1 LFIIKEAVMTFLIR
15 HLAIATCAAA
25 LLVAGCG
32 GRDDP
37 PPPPPA
43 VTMKV
48 LSGSPDYV
56 SGGDSRIEVSAASVE
71 QANLEFWL
79 NEKQITPV
87 LKSSGDRMEGL
98 VTGLAD
104 GANTLEVRHAK
115 YGKVSSIKLT
125 NYPITGPMF
134 SGPQQTPFVCA
145 TAALNVQPLVDAA
158 APPGYPVTAAN
169 GSKIGYSRNCSIA
182 PVITYSYRST
192 VDGKLKPLPSGS
204 AKPADLAKTTLTDGR
219 TVDFIVRQERGSIN
233 RFLYSYAMLAPFGED
248 STKPDLSLWDGRLLY
263 WFMGGVAI
271 GHTQG
276 KIDGGAMNTDILG
289 QGYAIVSSSGNSTST
304 HYNLQVA
311 GETAMMTKEGFV
323 KRYGVPTFTVG
334 LGGSGGAIQQYIIA
348 QNNPGVL
355 DAALPVQSYPDMVT
369 QTIHVGDCELLEHY
383 MDATDRTNPK
393 WRVTKNRS
401 WLVGMNAE
409 ETPVG
414 QTDVAGVND
423 PLAALKT
430 ALGYSTARGS
440 TECIKSWRGLAPLT
454 MNPLFGSV
462 PNQALMEPAGI
473 MDAVQWTHYDDLR
486 NIYGVDANGD
496 PRPTWDNVGVQY
508 GLKNLKQ
515 GNLTAT
521 EFLDLNFKVGGWKQP
536 RDMVQ
541 EGYPFIGTVAD
552 VMADPS
558 KFDPWSRRNMR
569 LSTDPLIPAPRTAG
583 DPIAMKAAYTSGM
596 VFGGTVAL
604 PTIDHRQYME
614 RELNMH
620 NVHQSFA
627 VRKRMLQKMG
637 NSDNLVIWFT
647 DTMPGVTK
655 ASQSLEALTLMN
667 EWMANIRA
675 NPTRTLLQNRPA
687 KAVDSCFD
695 VTGKLMFSGPDVWDG
710 IINDKPKG
718 ACTQAFPM
726 YSTSRIV
733 AGAPIEGGIYQCA
746 LKPVDTAVSDGTY
759 APWTPSAAELAKLK
773 QIFPS
778 GVCDYSKPDQ
788 ARPL

>member
-1 LFIIKEAVMTFLIR
+1 MTFPMK
-15 HLAIATCAAA
+15 HLAIVACAAA
-25 LLVAGCG
+25 LLLAGCG
-32 GRDDP
+32 GTHTP
-37 PPPPPA
+37 P
-43 VTMKV
+43 VVSMKV
-48 LSGSPDYV
+48 LSSSPDYV
-56 SGGDSRIEVSAASVE
+56 SGGDSRIQVEVAATE
-71 QANLEFWL
+71 QPWLEFWL
-79 NEKQITPV
+79 NDAQITPTM
-87 LKSSGDRMEGL
+87 KSSGDRLEGL
-98 VTGLAD
+98 VSGLVN
-104 GANTLEVRHAK
+104 GANTLEVRHK
-115 YGKVSSIKLT
+115 SWGKLSAIKLT

-158 APPGYPVTAAN
+158 APPGYPVLGTN

-182 PVITYSYRST
+182 PIITYSYRST
-192 VDGKLKPLPSGS
+192 VDGKLKPLPGGS
-204 AKPADLAKTTLTDGR
+204 TKPADLAQTKLTDGR

-276 KIDGGAMNTDILG
+276 KIDSGAMNTDILG

-323 KRYGVPTFTVG
+323 KRYGAPTYTVG

-369 QTIHVGDCELLEHY
+369 QTIHTGDCELLEHY
-383 MDATDRTNPK
+383 MDVTDRANPK

-401 WLVGMNAE
+401 WLVGLNAD

-430 ALGYSTARGS
+430 ALGYSAARGS
-440 TECIKSWRGLAPLT
+440 TECVRSWRGLTPLA
-454 MNPLFGSV
+454 MNPRYGAVS
-462 PNQALMEPAGI
+462 NQALMEPTGI
-473 MDAVQWTHYDDLR
+473 MDAVQWSHYDDLR

-496 PRPTWDNVGVQY
+496 PRMPWDNVGVQY
-508 GLKNLKQ
+508 GLKNLKA

-521 EFLDLNFKVGGWKQP
+521 EFLDLNFKVGGWKHT

-541 EGYPFIGTVAD
+541 EGFPFLGTVAD

-596 VFGGTVAL
+596 VFSGLVPL
-604 PTIDHRQYME
+604 PMIDHRQYME

-627 VRKRMLQKMG
+627 VRKRMIQKTG

-655 ASQSLEALTLMN
+655 ASQSLDALTLMN

-675 NPTRTLLQNRPA
+675 NPTRSIAQNRPA
-687 KAVDSCFD
+687 KVVDSCFD
-695 VTGKLMFSGPDVWDG
+695 VSGKLMFSGADVWDG

-718 ACTQAFPM
+718 ACTQAFPL

-733 AGAPIEGGIYQCA
+733 AGAPLEGGIYQCA
-746 LKPVDTAVSDGTY
+746 LKSVDGAVADGTY
-759 APWTPSAAELAKLK
+759 APWTPSAAETAKLK

>member
-1 LFIIKEAVMTFLIR
+1 
-15 HLAIATCAAA
+15 
-25 LLVAGCG
+25 
-32 GRDDP
+32 
-37 PPPPPA
+37 
-43 VTMKV
+43 
-48 LSGSPDYV
+48 
-56 SGGDSRIEVSAASVE
+56 
-71 QANLEFWL
+71 
-79 NEKQITPV
+79 
-87 LKSSGDRMEGL
+87 
-98 VTGLAD
+98 
-104 GANTLEVRHAK
+104 
-115 YGKVSSIKLT
+115 
-125 NYPITGPMF
+125 MF

-158 APPGYPVTAAN
+158 APPGYPVLGAN
-169 GSKIGYSRNCSIA
+169 GSKIGYSLNCIRDRF
-182 PVITYSYRST
+182 VTYSYLST

-263 WFMGGVAI
+263 WFQGGVAI

-276 KIDGGAMNTDILG
+276 NIDGGSMNTDILG
-289 QGYAIVSSSGNSTST
+289 QGYAIVHSSGNNTGT

-311 GETAMMTKEGFV
+311 GETAMMTKEGFI
-323 KRYGVPTFTVG
+323 KRYGVPTYTVG

-355 DAALPVQSYPDMVT
+355 DAALPQKSYPDMVT

-383 MDATDRTNPK
+383 MDVTDRTNSK
-393 WRVTKNRS
+393 WRVTKNRT

-414 QTDVAGVND
+414 QTDVAGVNN
-423 PLAALKT
+423 PLAALQT
-430 ALGYSTARGS
+430 ALGYSSARGS
-440 TECIKSWRGLAPLT
+440 TECIKSWRGLAPLC
-454 MNPLFGSV
+454 MNQHYGSA
-462 PNQALMEPAGI
+462 PSQALMEPAGI
-473 MDAVQWTHYDDLR
+473 MDTVQWTHYDDLR

-508 GLKNLKQ
+508 GLKSLQ
-515 GNLTAT
+515 HGNITAA

-536 RDMVQ
+536 REMVQ
-541 EGYPFIGTVAD
+541 EGFPFLGTVAD
-552 VMADPS
+552 VMADPT
-558 KFDPWSRRNMR
+558 KFDPWSQRNMR

-583 DPIAMKAAYTSGM
+583 DPIEMKAAYTSGM
-596 VFGGTVAL
+596 VFSGLVPL
-604 PTIDHRQYME
+604 PTIDHRQYLE
-614 RELNMH
+614 RELDMH

-627 VRKRMLQKMG
+627 VRKRMIQKMG

-647 DTMPGVTK
+647 DTMPGVPK
-655 ASQSLEALTLMN
+655 ASQSLDALTLMN
-667 EWMANIRA
+667 EWMANIHA
-675 NPTRTLLQNRPA
+675 NPTRTIVQNRPA

-710 IINDKPKG
+710 ILNDKPKG
-718 ACTQAFPM
+718 ACTQAFPL

-733 AGAPIEGGIYQCA
+733 AGAPLEGGIYQCA
-746 LKPVDTAVSDGTY
+746 LKPVDSAVADGTY
-759 APWTPSAAELAKLK
+759 APWTPSAAEIAKLK
-773 QIFPS
+773 LSFPS

-788 ARPL
+788 ARPA